1 MLDRAG
7 LIDLV
12 EARYFGA
19 MDRKDLDGT
28 MAGLA
33 PDCVFTIYPAG
44 DVYAGRE
51 AAIRPMFAKAFV
63 DYRSMWHGNFNWVVD
78 EPQQRLAAWFD
89 VRLERVDG
97 SVLEMN
103 NGKFFSVSDGL
114 LRRLDLYLSTSE
126 QIVGEGG

>member
-1 MLDRAG
+1 MLDRAQ

-12 EARYFGA
+12 ENRYFAA

-28 MAGLA
+28 MSGLA

-44 DVYAGRE
+44 DRYAGRD
-51 AAIRPMFAKAFV
+51 AAIRPLFQQAFV
-63 DYRSMWHGNFNWVVD
+63 DYANMWHGNFNWVVD

-89 VRLERVDG
+89 VRLERTDG
-97 SVLEMN
+97 SVIEMS
-103 NGKFFSVSDGL
+103 NGKFFSVENDL

-126 QIVGEGG
+126 AIVGDGG